1 MKGLRYAIFAIMSV
15 FVVLAI
21 SSVRTQAQAVN
32 ATLVGTIS
40 DSTGAVLPGAKVAI
54 TETKTGIGRTTETNQ
69 SGNYVLADLPP
80 GQYDVAVEHSG
91 FKKALR
97 SAVDVV
103 VNSTTRVDLTMQP
116 GAVSEQ
122 VEVTA
127 EAAILQTDRAD
138 ISQKM
143 ESRQVVDLPLGTNR
157 NFQGL
162 LNLVP
167 GTVRAHR
174 DPA

>member
-1 MKGLRYAIFAIMSV
+1 MKSGRSAIIAIAG
-15 FVVLAI
+15 VLALLALTP
-21 SSVRTQAQAVN
+21 VRIQAQAVN

-40 DSTGAVLPGAKVAI
+40 DSTGAVLPAAKVAI

-69 SGNYVLADLPP
+69 SGNYVVADLPP
-80 GQYDVAVEHSG
+80 GQYDIAVEHAG

-143 ESRQVVDLPLGTNR
+143 ESRQVVDLPLNGR
-157 NFQGL
+157 SMIE
-162 LNLVP
+162 LVGIAWP
-167 GTVRAHR
+167 SLS
-174 DPA
+174 